1 MNRKKLAWLP
11 WTLCVLVAGGALFS
25 LVLTLE
31 LPATR
36 SSASGVLLAIL
47 NALTGIAFGVVGALI
62 LSRLKRNRIGW
73 LLMTIALAYALP
85 VLMDNLAGPNSQP
98 TFLTYLVRWLNGW
111 SWWLLIGPLLLTL
124 LLFPTGSLLSRRWRW
139 VVGLI
144 ALLFSTFMVFELL
157 SPTWQDP
164 VTNLA
169 LPNPLLQ
176 GHAFTGLSFQTVQVP
191 WTILTVITV
200 GLCAASVFVRY
211 RRSGKVERAQ
221 IKWFLYA
228 CVIFI
233 AVYTLSDLLFIGTD
247 APAWLSVLFSLGILF
262 LPLSIGVA
270 ILRYHLYDIDI
281 IIRRTLVYVPLTAI
295 LAGFIAAS
303 IRVTQTMFSG
313 LTGSQS
319 QAATV
324 LTTLIVVAV
333 FDPLKGWLQRAVDS
347 RFKEAV
353 KPEQRWKEYA
363 GQVKVFIEMNDAD
376 ASARRLLDE
385 AASAYNASGGAI
397 HLQRDGKM
405 QLVHSLG
412 DWQKPP
418 EATITLEHKGQ
429 TVGRLS
435 LGARRDGRPYQ
446 PHELALLANTAGA
459 VAAAIARVEGE

>member
-1 MNRKKLAWLP
+1 MNRKKIAWLP
-11 WTLCVLVAGGALFS
+11 WALCALVVGGALCS

-36 SSASGVLLAIL
+36 SSASAVLLAVL
-47 NALTGIAFGVVGALI
+47 NALNDIAFGVVGALI
-62 LSRLKRNRIGW
+62 LSRLRHNRIGW
-73 LLMTIALAYALP
+73 LLMTIALAFLLP
-85 VLMDNLAGPNSQP
+85 VLMQNPAGPNGQP
-98 TFLTYLVRWLNGW
+98 TFLTYLWSWLNGW
-111 SWWLLIGPLLLTL
+111 SWWLLIGPLLLIL

-144 ALLFSTFMVFELL
+144 ALLFSTFMVLDLL

-164 VTNLA
+164 VTRLA

-176 GHAFTGLSFQTVQVP
+176 GHAFAGLSFQTVQVP
-191 WTILTVITV
+191 WAIVTVITV
-200 GLCAASVFVRY
+200 ALCAASVFVRY
-211 RRSGKVERAQ
+211 RRSGEVERTQ

-233 AVYTLSDLLFIGTD
+233 AVYTSAGLLFIGTD
-247 APAWLSVLFSLGILF
+247 PPAWMSVLLSLVILF

-270 ILRYHLYDIDI
+270 ILRYHLYEIDI

-295 LAGFIAAS
+295 LAGVFAAC
-303 IRVTQTMFSG
+303 IRISQTIFSG

-324 LTTLIVVAV
+324 LTTLIVVAA
-333 FDPLKGWLQRAVDS
+333 FDPLKGWLQRAVDT
-347 RFKEAV
+347 RFKDAV

-363 GQVKVFIEMNDAD
+363 GQVKAFIEMNDAN
-376 ASARRLLDE
+376 ASAKRLLKE
-385 AASAYNASGGAI
+385 AATAYNASGGAI
-397 HLQRDGKM
+397 HLKRAGKM

-412 DWQKPP
+412 DWHKTP
-418 EATITLEHKGQ
+418 EVTVTLEHNGQ

-435 LGARRDGRPYQ
+435 LGTRRNGRPYE
-446 PHELALLANTAGA
+446 PHELALLADTAGA

>member
-1 MNRKKLAWLP
+1 MNRKKIAWLP
-11 WTLCVLVAGGALFS
+11 WALSALVVGGALYS

-36 SSASGVLLAIL
+36 SSASAVLLAIL

-62 LSRLKRNRIGW
+62 LSRLRRNRIGW
-73 LLMTIALAYALP
+73 LLMTIALAYSLPAL
-85 VLMDNLAGPNSQP
+85 MQTHAGPNGQP
-98 TFLTYLVRWLNGW
+98 TFLTYLLRWLNGW

-139 VVGLI
+139 VTGVI

-176 GHAFTGLSFQTVQVP
+176 GHAFAGLSFQTVQVP
-191 WTILTVITV
+191 WTIVTLITV
-200 GLCAASVFVRY
+200 ALCAASVFVRY
-211 RRSGKVERAQ
+211 RRSGVAERAQ

-233 AVYTLSDLLFIGTD
+233 VVYTSSGLLFIGTD

-262 LPLSIGVA
+262 MPLSIGVA

-295 LAGFIAAS
+295 LAGVFAAS
-303 IRVTQTMFSG
+303 IRVTQTIFSG

-333 FDPLKGWLQRAVDS
+333 FDPLKGWLQRVVDA
-347 RFKEAV
+347 RFKETV
-353 KPEQRWKEYA
+353 KPEQRWHEYA
-363 GQVKVFIEMNDAD
+363 RQVRAFIEMNDAG
-376 ASARRLLDE
+376 ASAKRLLEE
-385 AASAYNASGGAI
+385 AAAAYNASGGAI
-397 HLQRDGKM
+397 HLQRAGKM

-412 DWQKPP
+412 DWHKPP
-418 EATITLEHKGQ
+418 EATILLEHDGQ
-429 TVGRLS
+429 TIGRLS
-435 LGARRDGRPYQ
+435 LGARLTGRPYEPQ
-446 PHELALLANTAGA
+446 ELVFLADTAGA
-459 VAAAIARVEGE
+459 VAAAIARVDGG

>member
-1 MNRKKLAWLP
+1 MNRKKNAWLP
-11 WTLCVLVAGGALFS
+11 WSLCVLVVVGALYS
-25 LVLTLE
+25 LLLTLE
-31 LPATR
+31 LSATR
-36 SSASGVLLAIL
+36 SSASAVLLAVL
-47 NALTGIAFGVVGALI
+47 NTLTGIAFGVVGALI
-62 LSRLKRNRIGW
+62 LSRLRRNRIGW
-73 LLMTIALAYALP
+73 LLMTIALAYVLP
-85 VLMDNLAGPNSQP
+85 VLMLNLAGSNGQH
-98 TFLTYLVRWLNGW
+98 TFLTYLLLWLNGW

-144 ALLFSTFMVFELL
+144 ALLFFTFMVFDLL

-164 VTNLA
+164 FTNLT

-176 GHAFTGLSFQTVQVP
+176 GHAFAGLSFQTVQVP
-191 WTILTVITV
+191 WAIVTVITV
-200 GLCAASVFVRY
+200 ALCAVSVFVRY

-233 AVYTLSDLLFIGTD
+233 AVYTSSGLLFIGTD
-247 APAWLSVLFSLGILF
+247 APAWLSVLFTLGILF

-303 IRVTQTMFSG
+303 IRVTQTIFSG

-324 LTTLIVVAV
+324 LTTLIVVAA
-333 FDPLKGWLQRAVDS
+333 FDPLKGWLQRAVDA
-347 RFKEAV
+347 RFKDAV

-376 ASARRLLDE
+376 ASARRLLEE
-385 AASAYNASGGAI
+385 AVTAYNASGGAI
-397 HLQRDGKM
+397 HLQRAGKM

-412 DWQKPP
+412 DWHKTP
-418 EATITLEHKGQ
+418 EATVTLEHNGQ

-435 LGARRDGRPYQ
+435 LGARHNGRPYE
-446 PHELALLANTAGA
+446 PHELALLADTAGA
-459 VAAAIARVEGE
+459 VAAAIARAEGG